1 MFLRQKT
8 EGGVL
13 LNTSENYAV
22 FLNDTPKILHK
33 LKGDNDFYQEW
44 YISLGLE
51 DKDRFIE
58 IDEWCL

>member
-1 MFLRQKT
+1 M
-8 EGGVL
+8 L

-22 FLNDTPKILHK
+22 FLNDTPKKLHK
-33 LKGDNDFYQEW
+33 LRGDNDFEQEW

-51 DKDRFIE
+51 DKDRFSE